1 MIKVLRLGHR
11 RGRDDRISTHV
22 GLTAR
27 QWGADEIIF
36 SGEKD
41 DNILESQK
49 DIIDRWGGNTKIR
62 YTDQW
67 KSEIKDFEGL
77 KVHLTMYGLS
87 IDEEME
93 GLIEE
98 FSDVDCSCRESAHSS
113 NPEECCEKDLLV
125 VVGAEKVPR
134 WVYTHVDYN
143 ISVGN
148 QPHSEIAA
156 LAVFLDRIQEGEVKK
171 NFEGAEIEVRPSED
185 QKLTE
190 EK

>member
-27 QWGADEIIF
+27 QWGADNVIY

-41 DNILESQK
+41 ENMIESQS
-49 DIIDRWGGNTKIR
+49 DIIDRWGGDMEVEFREDWKPVIR
-62 YTDQW
+62 
-67 KSEIKDFEGL
+67 DFEGL
-77 KVHLTMYGLS
+77 KVHLTMYGLE
-87 IDEEME
+87 IGEKIEDLEEEYDEDI
-93 GLIEE
+93 LII
-98 FSDVDCSCRESAHSS
+98 
-113 NPEECCEKDLLV
+113 
-125 VVGAEKVPR
+125 VGAEKVPR
-134 WVYTHVDYN
+134 WVYENVDYN

-156 LAVFLDRIQEGEVKK
+156 LAVFLDRFKGS
-171 NFEGAEIEVRPSED
+171 EIEEDFPDGEIQVKPSKD
-185 QKLTE
+185 RKITE